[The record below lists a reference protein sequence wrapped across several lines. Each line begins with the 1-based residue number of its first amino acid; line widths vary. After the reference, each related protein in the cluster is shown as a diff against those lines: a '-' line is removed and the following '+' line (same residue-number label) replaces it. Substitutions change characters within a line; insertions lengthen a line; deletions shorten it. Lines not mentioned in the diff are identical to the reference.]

1 MCFRYSSHIM
11 MSCVLYLDSQ
21 VHINEIWF
29 VKFIRKTLE
38 NYYGFS
44 RQVNSVLLDN
54 LLSIK
59 TILLIE
65 LAISYTDLLQ
75 I

>member
-11 MSCVLYLDSQ
+11 MSCVLDLDSQ
-21 VHINEIWF
+21 IHIHEIWL

-38 NYYGFS
+38 CYYGFS
-44 RQVNSVLLDN
+44 HQVNSILLHN

-65 LAISYTDLLQ
+65 LAISYTDLL
-75 I
+75 